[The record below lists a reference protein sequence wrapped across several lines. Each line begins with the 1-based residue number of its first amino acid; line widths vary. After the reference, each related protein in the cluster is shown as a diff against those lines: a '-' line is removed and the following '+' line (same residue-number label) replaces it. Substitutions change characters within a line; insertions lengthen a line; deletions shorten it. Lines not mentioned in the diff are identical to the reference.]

1 MAEFGVSLIFL
12 AFVAMAGLFFFFG
25 IEDKEP
31 TCIVLGCAI
40 LGGIFMMLSMKN
52 GVIL

>member
-1 MAEFGVSLIFL
+1 MAELGVSLILL

-31 TCIVLGCAI
+31 TYII
-40 LGGIFMMLSMKN
+40 LGAAIIGGILMMMSMYE
-52 GVIL
+52 GA